1 MDWDGPKDGLAME
14 QESRRPRYEK
24 GLERWTT
31 REPDV
36 FTAAVDCLGHV
47 CCWLLVV

>member
-1 MDWDGPKDGLAME
+1 MDWDGPKDGLAMD
-14 QESRRPRYEK
+14 QESRRPRDEK

-47 CCWLLVV
+47 CWLLVV